1 MLIRYGFKTSNNSC
15 KSVYLHENTNEIM
28 KKISLI
34 LFLFFL
40 SNQGFTKVGDVYYCE
55 MTQAIELKEGK
66 LINYIPQKFKF
77 TIESE
82 NIIRFGLD
90 DNYFKGS
97 AFKVIE
103 FSDNGEQFYGDNF
116 EYSYGNFY
124 FAEVFRWISTDV
136 DKLTATAV
144 SATCAILEDYAV

>member
-1 MLIRYGFKTSNNSC
+1 MKKNINQ
-15 KSVYLHENTNEIM
+15 IM
-28 KKISLI
+28 KKTLLI
-34 LFLFFL
+34 LILTLL
-40 SNQGFTKVGDVYYCE
+40 SIQSFAKVGDVYYCE
-55 MTQAIELKEGK
+55 MTQAIELKEGR

-77 TIESE
+77 TIELE
-82 NIIRFGLD
+82 NMIRFGLD
-90 DNYFKGS
+90 TNYFRGS
-97 AFKVIE
+97 TFKVIE

-124 FAEVFRWISTDV
+124 FAEVFRLASTDV

>member
-1 MLIRYGFKTSNNSC
+1 
-15 KSVYLHENTNEIM
+15 M
-28 KKISLI
+28 KKTLLTLI
-34 LFLFFL
+34 FFL
-40 SNQGFTKVGDVYYCE
+40 LSTQGFAKVGDVYYCE

-77 TIESE
+77 TVESE

-90 DNYFKGS
+90 ANYFRGS
-97 AFKVIE
+97 AFEVIE
-103 FSDNGEQFYGDNF
+103 FSENGEQFYGDNF

-124 FAEVFRWISTDV
+124 FAEVFRWVTTDV

-144 SATCAILEDYAV
+144 SATCAILEDYSV

>member
-1 MLIRYGFKTSNNSC
+1 
-15 KSVYLHENTNEIM
+15 M
-28 KKISLI
+28 KKTLLTLI
-34 LFLFFL
+34 FFL
-40 SNQGFTKVGDVYYCE
+40 LSTQGFAKVGDVYYCE

-77 TIESE
+77 TVESE

-90 DNYFKGS
+90 ANYFRGS
-97 AFKVIE
+97 AFEVIE
-103 FSDNGEQFYGDNF
+103 FSDNGERFYGDNF

-144 SATCAILEDYAV
+144 SATCAILEDYTV

>member
-1 MLIRYGFKTSNNSC
+1 
-15 KSVYLHENTNEIM
+15 M
-28 KKISLI
+28 KKTLLI
-34 LFLFFL
+34 LIL
-40 SNQGFTKVGDVYYCE
+40 SLLSIQGFAKVGDVYYCE

-77 TIESE
+77 TIESD

-90 DNYFKGS
+90 TNYFIGS
-97 AFKVIE
+97 AFEVIE
-103 FSDNGEQFYGDNF
+103 FSKNGEQFYGDNF

-124 FAEVFRWISTDV
+124 FAEVFRWASTDV